1 MASRAERGQAKSF
14 STRRPG
20 SFGKGE
26 GGVTARLRE
35 LPADHLLTMQATAE
49 WLRVSR
55 WSVYTLIHANQ
66 LRTIKIGRRRL
77 VSREALN
84 ECVKQLAKGAA

>member
-1 MASRAERGQAKSF
+1 MMAQLS
-14 STRRPG
+14 
-20 SFGKGE
+20 
-26 GGVTARLRE
+26 E
-35 LPADHLLTMQATAE
+35 LPTDHLLTMQETAE

>member
-1 MASRAERGQAKSF
+1 
-14 STRRPG
+14 
-20 SFGKGE
+20 
-26 GGVTARLRE
+26 
-35 LPADHLLTMQATAE
+35 LLTMQEAAE

-55 WSVYTLIHANQ
+55 WSVYSLIHANQ

-77 VSREALN
+77 VSRDALN